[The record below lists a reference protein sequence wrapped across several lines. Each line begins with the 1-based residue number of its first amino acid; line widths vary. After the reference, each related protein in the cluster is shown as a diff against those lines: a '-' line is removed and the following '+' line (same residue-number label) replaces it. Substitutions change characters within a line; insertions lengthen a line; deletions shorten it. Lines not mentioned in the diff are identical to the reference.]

1 MSAAASF
8 DIDDSK
14 QPQPKP
20 APAVRRSMSSMSS
33 MSDSAGSAG
42 WEVVAQ
48 EFAGVPYQET
58 AVATPKPNARSRGRP
73 RKNNVIRPI
82 EGAVSPAAIVAVQA
96 IAPAARACQA
106 MEVYGSAQ
114 REQIQQFTDAMQR
127 THISLSPLQ
136 QYLFAAARDP
146 AEEAEPKQ
154 IADDQDD
161 WDGALLERFLQAVLR
176 PERPVAA
183 AAVLEQQL
191 KSRVSNFIEVVGS
204 AFTEAGL
211 GQWDLFLR
219 ACVTQLRDGKAR
231 GLFFIRQ
238 RYYDETPLRLRH
250 KADGE
255 QPRITKVL
263 QSHLR
268 LGLVMEDAVTQQISC
283 YFGHVPTWLQALQE
297 AKGEDIL
304 AAQLQIEGSLSFLDV
319 CSESFAS
326 TLQLVTTDRAGSNY
340 KAETGFQH
348 LKPHAKKLHLPC
360 DVHKTSVATT
370 TMFSLASGMLTAMV
384 NYGLM
389 FRAAGSLA
397 KFRLC
402 LMEEIESNFR
412 LVIGMRPAF
421 AAAYQAEVFH
431 VFLNN
436 SHSNSDVQRQQQA
449 SRAWQK
455 QVLSFFMNGDLQ
467 DETVTWYAPFDVT
480 REQALKLFRT
490 FVPRAL
496 LPRCVPVFPRH
507 RWHGCEVPLDALGL
521 VASHCNLL
529 QRATKRFLRGFD
541 AGHAFVAPEPR
552 KPQQEVQGSGWHC
565 AATQFLSLQSEVPGA
580 EAAHA
585 DGAGHAQQS
594 RDGDEDDAVAVVLE
608 SGSADPVVAA
618 GQASEPGFWDK
629 FNRSV
634 RGKVAKW
641 ASGDEFYLLAL
652 MRIALSPVLHTMFQ
666 FLRLASRQWECQ
678 QEACMLKNGFRK
690 YRILEAFKGDD
701 VAKAFQDLFQVL
713 IRRIPAIPSHW
724 YKRSVCVLLFRF
736 VARVSAALHQLLR
749 IPRRG
754 FPYKL
759 FACLSATDESIQ
771 AVRRAA
777 PCTRD
782 EFSNDF
788 LCKFTADSDE
798 REHGLLGARAQT
810 ILSLI
815 ATLSLVDI
823 SCVESKHATIRR
835 VLEASS
841 VQTWRASLAKLS
853 AEFTVRQTCSRRS
866 ELMKTAV
873 PISITKRK
881 PGPKPRTGCKRC
893 LLQRKKSG
901 LRAAANA
908 RVSEFGDGE
917 AAPKRKYKI
926 KKRKSGGGGGCRAF
940 LSERLRQPAASVNKA
955 QRLRL
960 LHQQYRNLA
969 EADRARYDDIGAVAT
984 VAHRQGHRAF
994 GPVFRS
1000 TTFLGLKR
1008 KKPMPS
1014 TIPRLEW
1021 DMNLGR
1027 VEKFRCARSQK
1038 QQEVRRQDE
1047 VLMQLGKFAR
1057 SQLGLPESEPVGLE
1071 EGFER
1076 ALQMSS
1082 LPRAQ
1087 SYPCCEVLPPN
1098 AKLAKDCG
1106 TDSAS
1111 CFSSSEGLLRIGP
1124 RSVEV

>member
-304 AAQLQIEGSLSFLDV
+304 APQLQIEGSLSFLDV

-529 QRATKRFLRGFD
+529 QGPVPKAPAAAAPPMQPEARAKAAVRKKLTTESVLPVPPYGSIHYNPRSKVFIAHCKKHGLGVCKKQRTVIDDGPEKKKGSRRVRPLGFLMAWLEEQGDFDSKNHHVFNSHIHMDKPKRASARQRLKAVEGAREFFVHE
-541 AGHAFVAPEPR
+541 AGKGP
-552 KPQQEVQGSGWHC
+552 GS
-565 AATQFLSLQSEVPGA
+565 
-580 EAAHA
+580 
-585 DGAGHAQQS
+585 D
-594 RDGDEDDAVAVVLE
+594 
-608 SGSADPVVAA
+608 
-618 GQASEPGFWDK
+618 SEP
-629 FNRSV
+629 
-634 RGKVAKW
+634 
-641 ASGDEFYLLAL
+641 
-652 MRIALSPVLHTMFQ
+652 
-666 FLRLASRQWECQ
+666 
-678 QEACMLKNGFRK
+678 
-690 YRILEAFKGDD
+690 
-701 VAKAFQDLFQVL
+701 DLV
-713 IRRIPAIPSHW
+713 
-724 YKRSVCVLLFRF
+724 
-736 VARVSAALHQLLR
+736 
-749 IPRRG
+749 
-754 FPYKL
+754 
-759 FACLSATDESIQ
+759 
-771 AVRRAA
+771 
-777 PCTRD
+777 
-782 EFSNDF
+782 
-788 LCKFTADSDE
+788 
-798 REHGLLGARAQT
+798 
-810 ILSLI
+810 
-815 ATLSLVDI
+815 
-823 SCVESKHATIRR
+823 
-835 VLEASS
+835 
-841 VQTWRASLAKLS
+841 
-853 AEFTVRQTCSRRS
+853 
-866 ELMKTAV
+866 
-873 PISITKRK
+873 
-881 PGPKPRTGCKRC
+881 
-893 LLQRKKSG
+893 
-901 LRAAANA
+901 
-908 RVSEFGDGE
+908 
-917 AAPKRKYKI
+917 
-926 KKRKSGGGGGCRAF
+926 
-940 LSERLRQPAASVNKA
+940 
-955 QRLRL
+955 
-960 LHQQYRNLA
+960 
-969 EADRARYDDIGAVAT
+969 
-984 VAHRQGHRAF
+984 
-994 GPVFRS
+994 
-1000 TTFLGLKR
+1000 
-1008 KKPMPS
+1008 
-1014 TIPRLEW
+1014 
-1021 DMNLGR
+1021 
-1027 VEKFRCARSQK
+1027 
-1038 QQEVRRQDE
+1038 
-1047 VLMQLGKFAR
+1047 
-1057 SQLGLPESEPVGLE
+1057 
-1071 EGFER
+1071 
-1076 ALQMSS
+1076 
-1082 LPRAQ
+1082 
-1087 SYPCCEVLPPN
+1087 
-1098 AKLAKDCG
+1098 
-1106 TDSAS
+1106 
-1111 CFSSSEGLLRIGP
+1111 
-1124 RSVEV
+1124 